1 MKTRRLLSL
10 AALLLAACAPT
21 KQTIRGR
28 TEFRT
33 DSARSIHVAERI
45 ADMQTTQTATT
56 LQQTE
61 YSILRSV
68 RTEPVPQRT
77 ARVNLT
83 EENLRR
89 LPDGASFTARDGQLT
104 LEARRDGDTLRL
116 LARCD
121 SLSRRTEYFETTA
134 ARQSERID
142 SLERRLSEA
151 RQAYDLLV
159 EIAFSDHTRTSE
171 ERTRTS
177 SHRGWWFAFGLAAGC
192 LGGWWARKTN
202 LFEKLFKIF

>member
-1 MKTRRLLSL
+1 MKTRRLLPL

-121 SLSRRTEYFETTA
+121 SLSRRTEYFEATA

-151 RQAYDLLV
+151 RQAYHLLA

>member
-1 MKTRRLLSL
+1 MKIRRLLLL

-121 SLSRRTEYFETTA
+121 SLSRRTEYFEATA

-151 RQAYDLLV
+151 RQAYHLLT

-177 SHRGWWFAFGLAAGC
+177 SHRGWWFAFGLVAGC